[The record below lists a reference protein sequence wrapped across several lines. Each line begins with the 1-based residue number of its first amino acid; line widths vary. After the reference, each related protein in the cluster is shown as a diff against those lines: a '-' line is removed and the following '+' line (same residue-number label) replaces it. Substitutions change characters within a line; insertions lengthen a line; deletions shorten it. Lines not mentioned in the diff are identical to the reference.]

1 MQITFD
7 DYAKNPSG
15 GRTRMV
21 GEAETA
27 RQLYTKKFDEM
38 MLRVNGKINYTLY
51 KNTNEKYVLYIMM
64 PSEKDENI
72 FYDVVIEFTTNDDV
86 QKRLNKISGYDIK
99 VFSNDP
105 NFMFTYAN
113 AFKHNDLLI
122 KELVK
127 KFDPI
132 VFKQHPTTT
141 NPNKIVGYVKSIY
154 FAYLLFKLKGLEN
167 KIMWMNA
174 YPYKPQNLASQI
186 MSGKEKLIQVQNI
199 KKLQSSTKYGSN
211 YVSKDD
217 FSDTDSL
224 QGKGKAYAT
233 KVKTVKTVQHVNK
246 SVSKRSGNYVKKVS
260 RHY

>member
-1 MQITFD
+1 MQITFE

-27 RQLYTKKFDEM
+27 RELYSKKFDAM

-51 KNTNEKYVLYIMM
+51 KNTNNKYVLYIMM
-64 PSEKDENI
+64 PSEKDENV

-86 QKRLNKISGYDIK
+86 QKRLNKISGYNIK

-122 KELVK
+122 KELIK
-127 KFDPI
+127 KFDPV
-132 VFKQHPTTT
+132 VFKKQPNTT

-154 FAYLLFKLKGLEN
+154 FAYLLFKLKGLDN

-186 MSGKEKLIQVQNI
+186 MSGKEKLIQVQNV
-199 KKLQSSTKYGSN
+199 KKLQATNKYGSN
-211 YVSKDD
+211 YISKDD
-217 FSDTDSL
+217 YSDTDRIE
-224 QGKGKAYAT
+224 GKGKAYT
-233 KVKTVKTVQHVNK
+233 NKVKSVQAVQRVARNNA
-246 SVSKRSGNYVKKVS
+246 KRSGNYVKKVS

>member
-86 QKRLNKISGYDIK
+86 QKRLNRIS
-99 VFSNDP
+99 
-105 NFMFTYAN
+105 
-113 AFKHNDLLI
+113 
-122 KELVK
+122 
-127 KFDPI
+127 
-132 VFKQHPTTT
+132 
-141 NPNKIVGYVKSIY
+141 
-154 FAYLLFKLKGLEN
+154 
-167 KIMWMNA
+167 
-174 YPYKPQNLASQI
+174 
-186 MSGKEKLIQVQNI
+186 
-199 KKLQSSTKYGSN
+199 
-211 YVSKDD
+211 
-217 FSDTDSL
+217 
-224 QGKGKAYAT
+224 
-233 KVKTVKTVQHVNK
+233 
-246 SVSKRSGNYVKKVS
+246 
-260 RHY
+260 

>member
-1 MQITFD
+1 MQITFE

-27 RQLYTKKFDEM
+27 RELYTKKFNEM

-72 FYDVVIEFTTNDDV
+72 FYDVIVEFTTNDDA
-86 QKRLNKISGYDIK
+86 QKRLNKLTGYHVK
-99 VFSNDP
+99 FFSNDP

-122 KELVK
+122 KEYIK

-141 NPNKIVGYVKSIY
+141 NPNKIVGYVKSLY
-154 FAYLLFKLKGLEN
+154 FAYLVYKLKGLEN
-167 KIMWMNA
+167 KIMWTNA
-174 YPYKPQNLASQI
+174 YPYKPQNLASQV
-186 MSGKEKLIQVQNI
+186 MSGQEKLIQVQNL
-199 KKLQSSTKYGSN
+199 KKLQATNKYGSN
-211 YVSKDD
+211 YISQDD
-217 FSDTDSL
+217 YSDTDSL
-224 QGKGKAYAT
+224 SGKGKAYAT
-233 KVKTVKTVQHVNK
+233 KVKSVQTVKRVARNNAKTHAK
-246 SVSKRSGNYVKKVS
+246 YVKKVS

>member
-1 MQITFD
+1 MQITFE

-27 RQLYTKKFDEM
+27 RELYTKKFNEM

-72 FYDVVIEFTTNDDV
+72 FYDVIVEFTTNDDT
-86 QKRLNKISGYDIK
+86 QKRLNKLTGYHVK
-99 VFSNDP
+99 FFSNDP

-122 KELVK
+122 KEYIK

-141 NPNKIVGYVKSIY
+141 NPNKIVGYVKSLY
-154 FAYLLFKLKGLEN
+154 FAYLVYKLKGLEN
-167 KIMWMNA
+167 KIMWTNA
-174 YPYKPQNLASQI
+174 YPYKPQNLASQV
-186 MSGKEKLIQVQNI
+186 MSGQEKLIQVQNL
-199 KKLQSSTKYGSN
+199 KKLQATNKYGSN
-211 YVSKDD
+211 YVSHDD
-217 FSDTDSL
+217 YSDTDSL
-224 QGKGKAYAT
+224 AGKGKAYTT
-233 KVKTVKTVQHVNK
+233 KVKSVQTVKRVARNNAKTHAK
-246 SVSKRSGNYVKKVS
+246 YVKKVS